1 MKLKDGFKLRNLC
14 GEKIVSATG
23 LGNMN
28 FNKLLSL
35 NQSAAFLWESFYGKE
50 FEVEDLAKALVE
62 EYGIDLPLATVD
74 AKSLVD
80 SWRSAG
86 VLD

>member
-23 LGNMN
+23 LSNMN

-35 NQSAAFLWESFYGKE
+35 NSSAAFLWESFYGKE
-50 FEVEDLAKALVE
+50 FQVEDLAKALVE
-62 EYGIDLPLATVD
+62 EYGIDLTTATVD